1 MPAWLGKIAKLWVAL
16 GGTVLTTILT
26 LYPSAAT
33 WAPAVVAGITAVLVY
48 IVPNA
53 SATVQLTAP
62 VSGRTPN
69 V

>member
-1 MPAWLGKIAKLWVAL
+1 MPAWLGKLAKLWVAL
-16 GGTVLTTILT
+16 GGTVLTTVLT

-53 SATVQLTAP
+53 AATVQVTANLT
-62 VSGRTPN
+62 GRTVN
-69 V
+69 R